1 MKEEKGKTRF
11 QITVNLTEVD
21 ENNPPSNLH
30 AYIFNRSGQLLD
42 SAPVKDAQ
50 ATVQLPDTLDG
61 QSVELLLAP
70 APEKGAPA
78 PDAGNLKK
86 LGAYTTPLRF
96 LRQNPRLELTI
107 PAYILPHLC
116 FCQVRGRLIKRVL
129 LPNGTTVEMPVCN
142 ARVHICEVDAIPL
155 IIDRL
160 PHEDLLRLR
169 DDLLD
174 KLRVIPKFP
183 IPIPEPDPPPFPIE
197 PGFAARS
204 AQVAGAASFSAAEQK
219 AVIALAGS
227 HSELQLRKHLIDLS
241 PYISIFFCDWVW
253 LHTWLHMDCIR
264 TVETDAMGR
273 FSTWVWYPCGGDR
286 PDIYFWVEQ
295 FQNGSWVT
303 VYRPNARCHTYW
315 DYACGTEV
323 VINVPSAVGCH
334 DPGYDIPAG
343 VTLFVLPYAIG
354 GTIIRGN
361 APVPVSD
368 PLGWLRP
375 DGFTDYADSGL
386 GTVHNAPFARTLTFI
401 HDDSYFIPTSGTPSI
416 KYYRYSYRR
425 VGSSGDWTPIRTGLS
440 RGYRM
445 EYSDRLPT
453 YEAYPVG
460 PFTVGSQSDLFEFKP
475 QTPPARSTDPSTVVA
490 REWTSGN
497 LSEAA
502 AVWDTLT
509 AAPPLSDT
517 NTSDD
522 AGTFEVKL
530 EVFSA
535 TGVQVMPGPSTF
547 RFLFM
552 QDDMTNTRLA
562 TDPGEI
568 ASGAV
573 VFRVHVDNNGVESD
587 LPQPSIDGVGAHP
600 DCGFLMY
607 EPGDQVRLRYRAAHP
622 NDHAVFSF
630 GIKRGSNWLAGA
642 SAPPAGS
649 IPNYIEVAAASAP
662 TTGTPYVKQMDSYY
676 QRDFTPFE
684 LVGTCV
690 NAAFAAS
697 LGVYGKAT
705 DGYQRLGI
713 NTSEL
718 IAFALAIEEGE

>member
-1 MKEEKGKTRF
+1 MAEKDKVARL
-11 QITVNLTEVD
+11 QVKVRLTET
-21 ENNPPSNLH
+21 NPNEPIPNLQAYLFTH
-30 AYIFNRSGQLLD
+30 AGDLIAN
-42 SAPVKDAQ
+42 APVEKEVANLE
-50 ATVQLPDTLDG
+50 LPAEYDG
-61 QSVELLLAP
+61 RTMDVMIGP
-70 APEKGAPA
+70 ALEQEQPPLSAA
-78 PDAGNLKK
+78 DLKR
-86 LGAYTTPLRF
+86 LGAYIMPARYLRKTP
-96 LRQNPRLELTI
+96 QIELLI
-107 PAYILPHLC
+107 PAPLLPHLC
-116 FCQVRGRLIKRVL
+116 LCQVRGRLIKRVL
-129 LPNGTTVEMPVCN
+129 LPNGTTIEMPVCN
-142 ARVHICEVDAIPL
+142 ARVHICEVDRIPW

-160 PHEDLLRLR
+160 PHSDLLRLR

-174 KLRVIPKFP
+174 KLRVIPKRPFP
-183 IPIPEPDPPPFPIE
+183 IQEPDPSPFAIE
-197 PGFAARS
+197 PAFAA
-204 AQVAGAASFSAAEQK
+204 SAAQLASPAAFNVSEQRS
-219 AVIALAGS
+219 IISLAGS
-227 HSELQLRKHLIDLS
+227 HSELQLRKSLVELA
-241 PYISIFFCDWVW
+241 PYISIFFCDWEW
-253 LHTWLHMDCIR
+253 LWTYLEMDCIR

-273 FSTWVWYPCGGDR
+273 FNTWIAYPCGGDQ
-286 PDIYFWVEQ
+286 PDLYFWVEQ
-295 FQNGSWVT
+295 FQSGSWVT

-315 DYACGTEV
+315 NYTCGNEV
-323 VINVPSAVGCH
+323 AINVPNAIGCH

-361 APVPVSD
+361 APVPVSN

-386 GTVHNAPFARTLTFI
+386 GTVHNAPFARTLTFV

-425 VGSSGDWTPIRTGLS
+425 VGSSGDWTPISTGLA

-453 YEAYPVG
+453 YESYPVG
-460 PFTVGSQSDLFEFKP
+460 PFTVGSESNLFEFKP

-502 AVWDTLT
+502 AVWDTMT

-517 NTSDD
+517 NTTDD

-535 TGVQVMPGPSTF
+535 AGTQVMPGASTF
-547 RFLFM
+547 HFLFM
-552 QDDMTNTRLA
+552 QNDMTNTRLA
-562 TDPGEI
+562 TDPGEVV
-568 ASGAV
+568 SGAV
-573 VFRVHVDNNGVESD
+573 VFHVHVDNNGVESD
-587 LPQPSIDGVGAHP
+587 LPQPSIDGAGANP

-607 EPGDQVRLRYRAAHP
+607 EPDDEVRLRYQAAHP
-622 NDHAVFSF
+622 NQHAVFSF
-630 GIKRGSNWLAGA
+630 GIKRGSNWLPGA
-642 SAPPAGS
+642 SAPPSGS
-649 IPNYIEVAAASAP
+649 TPTYVEVASASAP
-662 TTGTPYVKQMDSYY
+662 TTANPYVKQMDGYY
-676 QRDFTPFE
+676 QRDFTPSE

-713 NTSEL
+713 NASEL
-718 IAFALAIEEGE
+718 IAFALAIEE